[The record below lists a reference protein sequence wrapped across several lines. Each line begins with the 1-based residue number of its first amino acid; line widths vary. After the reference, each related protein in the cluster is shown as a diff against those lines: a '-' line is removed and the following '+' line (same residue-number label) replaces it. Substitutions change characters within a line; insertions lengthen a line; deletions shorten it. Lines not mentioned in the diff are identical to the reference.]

1 MGELENNVRLIK
13 AILDKI
19 CVFAFSS
26 ESVEQLK
33 NDVDEAYS
41 KLQIIDDMGNDMIY
55 DRLVTSEILKW
66 GDGNL
71 R

>member
-1 MGELENNVRLIK
+1 MYLL
-13 AILDKI
+13 
-19 CVFAFSS
+19 
-26 ESVEQLK
+26 SVVKQLK